1 MEHINLRL
9 PYPPSTN
16 TYWRHPTKGKL
27 AGRHLISEAGRAYR
41 SSVAVEV
48 FKQLGHI
55 KPADGRLAVKV
66 IAYMPDRRRRDLDN
80 ILKALFD
87 ALTHAGLWLD
97 DSQIDFISIS
107 RGRTLAGRIDMSVY
121 EIDDSDDEE

>member
-1 MEHINLRL
+1 
-9 PYPPSTN
+9 
-16 TYWRHPTKGKL
+16 
-27 AGRHLISEAGRAYR
+27 
-41 SSVAVEV
+41 
-48 FKQLGHI
+48 
-55 KPADGRLAVKV
+55 
-66 IAYMPDRRRRDLDN
+66 MPDRRRRDLDN

-121 EIDDSDDEE
+121 EIDDSDVEE